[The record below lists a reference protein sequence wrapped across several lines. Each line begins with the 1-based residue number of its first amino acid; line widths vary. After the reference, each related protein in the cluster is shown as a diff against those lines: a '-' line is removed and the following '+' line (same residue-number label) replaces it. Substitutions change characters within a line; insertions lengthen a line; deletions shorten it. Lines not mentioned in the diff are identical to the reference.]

1 MTGEFSIA
9 VHALVFL
16 NHHQGEILS
25 SEALAENVCTNPAR
39 IRKVMAKLKK
49 AGLVKTKSGSEGGY
63 YFDLDPFAVDL
74 RSICEAIGGK
84 VVSTS
89 WRSGDSEMDCLI
101 ASGMADIMDEIFMSL
116 DAVGKKELEKTTV
129 GDIDLKIFGSLK
141 NNRREKMK
149 HYDAV
154 IIGFGKGGKTLAG
167 SLAGMGKKVA
177 MIEKSD
183 KMYGGTCIN
192 VGCIPTKSLV
202 NSAKASVIQKPG
214 SYDEK
219 NRLYWE
225 AVEEKRRLTGMLRK
239 KNFDKLNDLDN
250 VTVYN
255 GLGSFV
261 SANRV
266 KIETAEETFEV
277 EGDQIFINTGSV
289 SVIPPIKGIE
299 GNPYVYTSD
308 SLMELDVL
316 PKRLAI
322 IGGGYIGLE
331 YASMYTDFGAEVTVY
346 QIEDKLIPREDR
358 DIAEAIQKAFEDKG
372 VRFEMNVQTEEI
384 ENAGDEAVVHYKKD
398 GTALSASA
406 DAVLIATGRKPN
418 TDGLNLEAAGVEK
431 TPRGAVKV
439 DEKLRTSA
447 PNIWAMGDVAG
458 GLQFTYVSLDDF
470 RIVKDQLA
478 GSGKRASN
486 DRTVPYSVFIDP
498 PFSRVGLN
506 EEEAAAQGYHV
517 KISKL
522 PAAAIPKA
530 QVLRKPVGL
539 LKAVIDADTNKI
551 LGAMLFCEES
561 YEMINIV
568 KLAMD
573 AGLDYTV
580 LRDQIFTHPTMS
592 EALNDLFAV

>member
-1 MTGEFSIA
+1 
-9 VHALVFL
+9 
-16 NHHQGEILS
+16 
-25 SEALAENVCTNPAR
+25 
-39 IRKVMAKLKK
+39 
-49 AGLVKTKSGSEGGY
+49 
-63 YFDLDPFAVDL
+63 
-74 RSICEAIGGK
+74 
-84 VVSTS
+84 
-89 WRSGDSEMDCLI
+89 
-101 ASGMADIMDEIFMSL
+101 
-116 DAVGKKELEKTTV
+116 
-129 GDIDLKIFGSLK
+129 
-141 NNRREKMK
+141 MK

-331 YASMYTDFGAEVTVY
+331 YASMYTDFGVEVTVY

>member
-1 MTGEFSIA
+1 
-9 VHALVFL
+9 
-16 NHHQGEILS
+16 
-25 SEALAENVCTNPAR
+25 
-39 IRKVMAKLKK
+39 
-49 AGLVKTKSGSEGGY
+49 
-63 YFDLDPFAVDL
+63 
-74 RSICEAIGGK
+74 
-84 VVSTS
+84 
-89 WRSGDSEMDCLI
+89 
-101 ASGMADIMDEIFMSL
+101 
-116 DAVGKKELEKTTV
+116 
-129 GDIDLKIFGSLK
+129 
-141 NNRREKMK
+141 MK

-183 KMYGGTCIN
+183 KLYGGTCIN

-398 GTALSASA
+398 GTALSVGA

-517 KISKL
+517 KIAKL

-530 QVLRKPVGL
+530 LVLRKPVGL

>member
-1 MTGEFSIA
+1 
-9 VHALVFL
+9 
-16 NHHQGEILS
+16 
-25 SEALAENVCTNPAR
+25 
-39 IRKVMAKLKK
+39 
-49 AGLVKTKSGSEGGY
+49 
-63 YFDLDPFAVDL
+63 
-74 RSICEAIGGK
+74 
-84 VVSTS
+84 
-89 WRSGDSEMDCLI
+89 
-101 ASGMADIMDEIFMSL
+101 
-116 DAVGKKELEKTTV
+116 
-129 GDIDLKIFGSLK
+129 
-141 NNRREKMK
+141 MK

-398 GTALSASA
+398 GTALSVGA

-517 KISKL
+517 KIAKL

>member
-1 MTGEFSIA
+1 
-9 VHALVFL
+9 
-16 NHHQGEILS
+16 
-25 SEALAENVCTNPAR
+25 
-39 IRKVMAKLKK
+39 
-49 AGLVKTKSGSEGGY
+49 
-63 YFDLDPFAVDL
+63 
-74 RSICEAIGGK
+74 
-84 VVSTS
+84 
-89 WRSGDSEMDCLI
+89 
-101 ASGMADIMDEIFMSL
+101 
-116 DAVGKKELEKTTV
+116 
-129 GDIDLKIFGSLK
+129 
-141 NNRREKMK
+141 MK

-331 YASMYTDFGAEVTVY
+331 YATMYTDFGAEVTVY

-517 KISKL
+517 KIAKL

>member
-1 MTGEFSIA
+1 
-9 VHALVFL
+9 
-16 NHHQGEILS
+16 
-25 SEALAENVCTNPAR
+25 
-39 IRKVMAKLKK
+39 
-49 AGLVKTKSGSEGGY
+49 
-63 YFDLDPFAVDL
+63 
-74 RSICEAIGGK
+74 
-84 VVSTS
+84 
-89 WRSGDSEMDCLI
+89 
-101 ASGMADIMDEIFMSL
+101 
-116 DAVGKKELEKTTV
+116 
-129 GDIDLKIFGSLK
+129 
-141 NNRREKMK
+141 MK

>member
-1 MTGEFSIA
+1 
-9 VHALVFL
+9 
-16 NHHQGEILS
+16 
-25 SEALAENVCTNPAR
+25 
-39 IRKVMAKLKK
+39 
-49 AGLVKTKSGSEGGY
+49 
-63 YFDLDPFAVDL
+63 
-74 RSICEAIGGK
+74 
-84 VVSTS
+84 
-89 WRSGDSEMDCLI
+89 
-101 ASGMADIMDEIFMSL
+101 
-116 DAVGKKELEKTTV
+116 
-129 GDIDLKIFGSLK
+129 
-141 NNRREKMK
+141 MK

-239 KNFDKLNDLDN
+239 KNLDKLNDLDN

-255 GLGSFV
+255 GFGSFV

-266 KIETAEETFEV
+266 KIETAEETLEV

-517 KISKL
+517 KIAKL